1 LQRIQSVVLEYM
13 DSGPVVRERIMAT
26 RACEGRGVFTS
37 SRQDAE
43 GKEETRDQYNLE
55 KHISSDPLLPERLYF
70 PKFPE
75 PS

>member
-1 LQRIQSVVLEYM
+1 
-13 DSGPVVRERIMAT
+13 
-26 RACEGRGVFTS
+26 VFTS